1 MGNLFDSDLA
11 IYAGTSVVTTL
22 ALLVALGVLVTVFD
36 VGIADRTL
44 AGFVG
49 GYVIA
54 TIVYYAAYELYDYV
68 DLHEHP
74 LRSQDR

>member
-1 MGNLFDSDLA
+1 MTDLLDSDFA
-11 IYAGTSVVTTL
+11 VYAGTSVVTTL
-22 ALLVALGVLVTVFD
+22 ALIVVLGLLVTV
-36 VGIADRTL
+36 VGIDIAERTL